1 MYLRW
6 ICYFPFAII
15 ITIFCWISNPIVC
28 LFPVYENYRARLW
41 GFLDL
46 WSTYDNFVDE
56 YYFGSYGTDKP
67 TLTQYNRSSWIRYK
81 YRVLWLSRNT
91 GYGFSYKF
99 LSIPKGTGFQWKGQ
113 ASFKNPFL
121 IAATLL
127 VSTLAL
133 ASFLPLFSSI
143 GFSVSITAYLATYYI
158 NDFNIGWKSH
168 KGFDRDDY
176 AARIIGLRKAK

>member
-6 ICYFPFAII
+6 LLYFIPSVL

-28 LFPVYENYRARLW
+28 LFPVYENYRAKLW

-56 YYFGSYGTDKP
+56 YYFGNYGTDKP

-113 ASFKNPFL
+113 AQQRYKENVVVAPEIEDVFQPCGKPNAEA
-121 IAATLL
+121 IH
-127 VSTLAL
+127 TLAKEL
-133 ASFLPLFSSI
+133 
-143 GFSVSITAYLATYYI
+143 VQNTE
-158 NDFNIGWKSH
+158 K
-168 KGFDRDDY
+168 
-176 AARIIGLRKAK
+176 